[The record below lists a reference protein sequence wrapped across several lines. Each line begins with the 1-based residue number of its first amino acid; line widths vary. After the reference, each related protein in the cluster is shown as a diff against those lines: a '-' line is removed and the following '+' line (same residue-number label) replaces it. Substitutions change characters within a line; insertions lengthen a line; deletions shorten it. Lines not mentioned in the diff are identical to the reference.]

1 MLDQLDAWVDDIPL
15 DTGVQRFGNK
25 AFRKWGD
32 RLEKVSQICYSLWSA
47 VPALNLADGP
57 S

>member
-25 AFRKWGD
+25 AFRKWGE
-32 RLEKVSQICYSLWSA
+32 RLEEVSSFYVLR
-47 VPALNLADGP
+47 VETNLGANLVQ
-57 S
+57 